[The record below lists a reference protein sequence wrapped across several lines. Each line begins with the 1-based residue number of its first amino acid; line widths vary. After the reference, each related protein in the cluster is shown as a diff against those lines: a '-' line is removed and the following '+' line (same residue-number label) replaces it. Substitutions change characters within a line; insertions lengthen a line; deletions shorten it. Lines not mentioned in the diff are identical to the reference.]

1 MARDATPTAL
11 PDIRVPAGLTFAGLA
26 GGLIL
31 GLALG
36 RNEGL
41 LAVLQPVGSLWLK
54 ALQMTIMPL
63 VIGLLVTGILRTAA
77 AARAGAMARRTLG
90 LFAALLSG
98 GAVLS
103 AMVMPAL
110 LAAFPIS
117 SEARAA
123 LHAGLSTQ
131 AAPPAAS
138 LADFLGALVPE
149 NVFGAAA
156 DGAMLPVIVF
166 FSLFAAAFTRL
177 PASQR
182 DDIGGLFH
190 GLAAAM
196 MIMIGWV
203 LALSPLGVLAL
214 GFSVAAASGTAA
226 IGALAHYIALVST
239 VGLVIVLAGYLLA
252 GLGARIGPLAF
263 ARTMLPVQALAIST
277 QSSLACLPAMLGA
290 SRRLQVREDNA
301 DFVLPLAVALFRATG
316 PAMNLAVAI
325 YVCQLAGV
333 ELTPM
338 VLAAGVATAALTTLG
353 SPSLPGSISFVTAI
367 APIALAMG
375 APVGPL
381 ALLVAVEV
389 LPDIIRTLGN
399 VTMDVAVT
407 ATVDRRTGQAAGRGS
422 DQSVFS

>member
-1 MARDATPTAL
+1 MAQDATSPGL

-26 GGLIL
+26 GGLAL

-36 RNEGL
+36 RNEAL
-41 LAVLQPVGSLWLK
+41 LTVLEPVGALWLK

-63 VIGLLVTGILRTAA
+63 VVGLLVTGILRTAA

-90 LFAALLSG
+90 LFAALLLG

-103 AMVMPAL
+103 ALVMPAL
-110 LAAFPIS
+110 LAAYPIS
-117 SEARAA
+117 PEARLA
-123 LHAGLSTQ
+123 LSESLSTQ
-131 AAPPAAS
+131 TATPPAG
-138 LADFLGALVPE
+138 LGDFLGALVPE

-156 DGAMLPVIVF
+156 EGAMLPLIVF
-166 FSLFAAAFTRL
+166 FTLFAAALTRL

-182 DDIGGLFH
+182 DSIGNLFQA
-190 GLAAAM
+190 LAAAM
-196 MIMIGWV
+196 MVMIGWV
-203 LALSPLGVLAL
+203 LALSPLGVFAL
-214 GFSVAAASGTAA
+214 GFSVAAASGTSA
-226 IGALAHYIALVST
+226 IGALAHYIALVSG
-239 VGLVIVLAGYLLA
+239 VGLLIVLGGYLLA
-252 GLGARIGPLAF
+252 FLGARIGPLAF
-263 ARTMLPVQALAIST
+263 ARALLPVQALAIST

-325 YVCQLAGV
+325 YVCQLGGV

-375 APVGPL
+375 APVGAL

-407 ATVDRRTGQAAGRGS
+407 ATVDRRASGKS
-422 DQSVFS
+422 VQSAFS